1 METKWV
7 VIAAVAALAVAV
19 VAASAVALAQASQA
33 QRYWC
38 GTDTDYRHLAGTDTW
53 LAPTTDTPSASV
65 PLGKGWQ
72 RGFGRRGFFTVEVS
86 EEFTSKVL
94 DILKS
99 DPDASKLLSDGYN
112 VTAVRPIVT
121 LSVAGDGTVTL
132 KATQAVVTLSKDS
145 SWAVVC
151 VDVAQGKVIS
161 ITAVTRTVI
170 KK

>member
-7 VIAAVAALAVAV
+7 VIAAIAALAVAV
-19 VAASAVALAQASQA
+19 IAASAVALAQANQT
-33 QRYWC
+33 QRYW
-38 GTDTDYRHLAGTDTW
+38 RSW
-53 LAPTTDTPSASV
+53 LRPTEDTPSAGAQVGGRWLRS
-65 PLGKGWQ
+65 
-72 RGFGRRGFFTVEVS
+72 FGRRGFFKMEVS
-86 EEFTSKVL
+86 EEYTSKVL

-132 KATQAVVTLSKDS
+132 RATQAVVTLSKDS
-145 SWAVVC
+145 SWAVVR
-151 VDVAQGKVIS
+151 VDMAQGKVIS

>member
-1 METKWV
+1 VELLNPVRGMETKWV
-7 VIAAVAALAVAV
+7 VIAAVAALAVAA

-33 QRYWC
+33 QRYW
-38 GTDTDYRHLAGTDTW
+38 RPW

-65 PLGKGWQ
+65 PLGKGWL
-72 RGFGRRGFFTVEVS
+72 RGFGRRGLFTVEVS

-99 DPDASKLLSDGYN
+99 DPDASKLLSEGYN

-132 KATQAVVTLSKDS
+132 RATQAVVTLSKDS
-145 SWAVVC
+145 SWAVVR

-161 ITAVTRTVI
+161 ITAITRTVI

>member
-7 VIAAVAALAVAV
+7 VIAVVAALAVAV

-33 QRYWC
+33 RRNW
-38 GTDTDYRHLAGTDTW
+38 RPW
-53 LAPTTDTPSASV
+53 LAPTNDAPSAGA
-65 PLGKGWQ
+65 PFGKGWL
-72 RGFGRRGFFTVEVS
+72 RGFGRRGFFAVEVS

-132 KATQAVVTLSKDS
+132 RATQAVVTLRKDS
-145 SWAVVC
+145 SWAVVR
-151 VDVAQGKVIS
+151 VDVAQGKVVS
-161 ITAVTRTVI
+161 IVTVTRTVI

>member
-7 VIAAVAALAVAV
+7 VIAVVAALAVAV

-33 QRYWC
+33 RRYW
-38 GTDTDYRHLAGTDTW
+38 RPW
-53 LAPTTDTPSASV
+53 LAPTTDAPSASA

-94 DILKS
+94 NILKS

-132 KATQAVVTLSKDS
+132 RATQAVVTLSKDS
-145 SWAVVC
+145 SWAVVR